1 VAGAKNQGLAWFYG
15 SESLTPVE
23 LIPTTPPEEGDEY
36 GAAVASVRVSAA
48 ASRVLAVGAPG
59 AGQVWL
65 FRSEGATSVS
75 PVGCLGG
82 PALFGRTLASGRVDD
97 DDVDDLVVAD
107 ETNVS
112 VFSGAALE
120 MLEPAADID
129 CSLAAMPPDALIA
142 SFSCASRGSVV
153 GCPGGFAGAMDV
165 GDLDGDGDGEVIV
178 GAPDMTAREQKRA
191 GAVLV
196 FDVEDDRPE
205 LLTNI
210 LFWTSA
216 ETDDKLGTSVA
227 AVPIE
232 DRDVVVAGAPGNGRA
247 AVFYCPS
254 FAEPALGGRCK

>member
-1 VAGAKNQGLAWFYG
+1 
-15 SESLTPVE
+15 
-23 LIPTTPPEEGDEY
+23 
-36 GAAVASVRVSAA
+36 
-48 ASRVLAVGAPG
+48 
-59 AGQVWL
+59 
-65 FRSEGATSVS
+65 
-75 PVGCLGG
+75 
-82 PALFGRTLASGRVDD
+82 
-97 DDVDDLVVAD
+97 
-107 ETNVS
+107 
-112 VFSGAALE
+112 
-120 MLEPAADID
+120 
-129 CSLAAMPPDALIA
+129 
-142 SFSCASRGSVV
+142 
-153 GCPGGFAGAMDV
+153 MDV

-232 DRDVVVAGAPGNGRA
+232 RRDVVVAGAPGNGRA